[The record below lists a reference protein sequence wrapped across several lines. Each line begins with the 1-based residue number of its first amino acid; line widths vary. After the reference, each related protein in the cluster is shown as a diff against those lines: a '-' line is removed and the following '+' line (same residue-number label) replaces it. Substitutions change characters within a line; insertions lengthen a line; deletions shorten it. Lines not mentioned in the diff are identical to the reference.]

1 MGAISEDE
9 WQRRATAAAIAAA
22 RKIANSG
29 TMPTGV
35 PVGKLS
41 DSEWGWL
48 FSAALFA
55 WIAKRAEQAVA
66 EGSDIEAK
74 VRDGMTCVNSPW
86 NAGAIAATLPE
97 LAATAKID
105 WAKPLAAW
113 SKETM
118 IEFLGTG
125 YDLIWRANRARDLG
139 GGVTQEKGPDRIAR
153 ETNAGAGNPAVVAD
167 ELNDI
172 IPF

>member
-1 MGAISEDE
+1 
-9 WQRRATAAAIAAA
+9 ATAAAIEAA

-29 TMPTGV
+29 TMPTGT

-55 WIAKRAEQAVA
+55 WLSKRAEQAVA

-74 VRDGMTCVNSPW
+74 VREGMTCAW
-86 NAGAIAATLPE
+86 NAGAIAAILPE

-105 WAKPLAAW
+105 WSKPLAAW
-113 SKETM
+113 PKETM

-125 YDLIWRANRARDLG
+125 CELVWRAMRARDLG

-153 ETNAGAGNPAVVAD
+153 EANAGAGNPMVV
-167 ELNDI
+167 
-172 IPF
+172 PS